1 MCTGLCRK
9 LRRRYAAVLLLAG
22 AAVLLVA
29 RRESPVVDS
38 ELRLVEETISA
49 EVGRL
54 SGSKAAAA
62 GPAGSL
68 DTMKCERSLQRRG
81 DGQAVYA
88 RAWGESECRQS

>member
-29 RRESPVVDS
+29 RRESPAVDS

-54 SGSKAAAA
+54 SGSKAAERA
-62 GPAGSL
+62 GTVPAS
-68 DTMKCERSLQRRG
+68 RF
-81 DGQAVYA
+81 
-88 RAWGESECRQS
+88 